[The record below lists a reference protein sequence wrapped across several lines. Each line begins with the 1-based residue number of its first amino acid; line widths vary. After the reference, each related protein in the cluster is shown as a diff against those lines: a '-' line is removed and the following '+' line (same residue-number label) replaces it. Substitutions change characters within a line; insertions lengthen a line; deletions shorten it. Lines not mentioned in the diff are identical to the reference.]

1 MKYLIVLAAA
11 TALAG
16 CSKPAEQEPAAQAP
30 EAAATQPAQVMAADG
45 QPAPGTYRVTT
56 EGGDVFTEE
65 LKPDGRY
72 IQTDA
77 DGTVVE
83 TGRWVQKSPQD
94 YCWTVDEQ
102 YREEGD
108 TGAEKCNTEAVG
120 ADGVWTST
128 NADGE
133 TATVERM

>member
-1 MKYLIVLAAA
+1 MPASLEE
-11 TALAG
+11 ALN
-16 CSKPAEQEPAAQAP
+16 CLEDDHQFLL
-30 EAAATQPAQVMAADG
+30 
-45 QPAPGTYRVTT
+45 R
-56 EGGDVFTEE
+56 GDVFTEE
-65 LKPDGRY
+65 LKPDGTY

>member
-1 MKYLIVLAAA
+1 MCSPQRLRSPAVQSLPNRNLPRKLPNLLQRNLRKSWPP
-11 TALAG
+11 TASLRR
-16 CSKPAEQEPAAQAP
+16 EPTASLPKA
-30 EAAATQPAQVMAADG
+30 
-45 QPAPGTYRVTT
+45 
-56 EGGDVFTEE
+56 EE
-65 LKPDGRY
+65 LKPDGTY

-102 YREEGD
+102 YREEDD
-108 TGAEKCNTEAVG
+108 TGAEKCNTEAVS

>member
-1 MKYLIVLAAA
+1 MVKTLEAELPEGDQKYCAGGVVGKDGCIYFAPFAAGKVL
-11 TALAG
+11 
-16 CSKPAEQEPAAQAP
+16 
-30 EAAATQPAQVMAADG
+30 
-45 QPAPGTYRVTT
+45 RVTT

-65 LKPDGRY
+65 LKPDGTY